1 MIIHF
6 LLYTFLLICGFPYG
20 VVVLEDT
27 ANVIRGVCFRASVLT
42 VCKYVYIHI
51 AGIFYLLS
59 FVSNITCVPSC
70 LMSIVCVC
78 IIKYSCIFTGLQ
90 AQAMWSN
97 TVMHRN

>member
-27 ANVIRGVCFRASVLT
+27 VNIIRGVCFRASVLT

-51 AGIFYLLS
+51 AGIFL
-59 FVSNITCVPSC
+59 F
-70 LMSIVCVC
+70 
-78 IIKYSCIFTGLQ
+78 
-90 AQAMWSN
+90 AQF
-97 TVMHRN
+97 R